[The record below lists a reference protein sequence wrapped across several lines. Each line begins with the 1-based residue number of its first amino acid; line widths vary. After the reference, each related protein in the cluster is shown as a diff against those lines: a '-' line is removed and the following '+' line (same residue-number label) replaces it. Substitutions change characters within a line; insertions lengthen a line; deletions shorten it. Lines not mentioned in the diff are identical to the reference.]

1 MGLNSWLRGKKQTG
15 PSEITNL
22 VHRMFAG
29 TWATL
34 TGPSEFLLGD
44 RIGCDPLLFCVYAD
58 FDYGVTV
65 AGMRFAEAYVPKD
78 ERDSVLFDFLQ
89 SFKNDLTRK
98 NPALAT
104 EWLKVRYIEPNLLRP
119 TLNEVS
125 RIGYSIAVRWFCRDG
140 KESDSDALLNLS
152 DASDSP
158 DNLFRT
164 IKRLS
169 EKYPLA

>member
-89 SFKNDLTRK
+89 SFKNDLRILCT
-98 NPALAT
+98 NP
-104 EWLKVRYIEPNLLRP
+104 IELCMQERGQSAHEAKQPRP
-119 TLNEVS
+119 EQHHQAN
-125 RIGYSIAVRWFCRDG
+125 A
-140 KESDSDALLNLS
+140 
-152 DASDSP
+152 
-158 DNLFRT
+158 
-164 IKRLS
+164 
-169 EKYPLA
+169 